1 MAKLH
6 KIYIAMKNLTSTLF
20 IILLVA
26 VNLYGK
32 DYPKNENID
41 IRKYSFE
48 LTLHDS
54 IDVIEGRA
62 TITIFFKKQVN
73 DFELDLVNKDAKGAG
88 MEVATV
94 AIENNPVKF
103 VHQNDRLKIILAAP
117 SKPSATINVIV
128 TYKGIP
134 RDGLIISK
142 NKYGDRTFF
151 GDNWPNRAH
160 HWLPTIDHP
169 YDKAAVDFIVTAPPK
184 YEVIGNGVKI
194 EESYLGNRKKLTHW
208 HEETELATKVMVIG
222 AARFAIQQSG
232 IIHGFEVTSWVYPQN
247 REEGFDSYK
256 YAPRILDFFHAHI
269 GPYSYTKL
277 ANVQSKTRYGGMEN
291 ASNIFYSE
299 NSVAIGPDAE
309 GNANKIE
316 SLVAH
321 EIAHQWFGNSASETD
336 WHHVWLSEGF
346 ASYLTHLYMEFTY
359 GRDRMTE
366 ELRDDRQRVIEFY
379 QQTKLPVVFPTLPDD
394 LLQILSINSYQ
405 KGSWVLHMLRA
416 EIGDEAFWR
425 GLRDYYRI
433 YKNSNASTENFKQV
447 MQEASGKSLDVFFT
461 QWLYKPGHP
470 VLEWS
475 WAYDSKSQALEITVD
490 QTQPGDA
497 FNVPLEIGFYDANQ
511 TLLHVE
517 TVRLD
522 KKSNKFTIKIGRK
535 PAKIELDPNTNLLYM
550 GRLKN

>member
-6 KIYIAMKNLTSTLF
+6 KIYIAMKNLTTTLF

-32 DYPKNENID
+32 DYPKNESID

-54 IDVIEGRA
+54 IDVIEGKA
-62 TITIFFKKQVN
+62 TVTIFFKKQAT
-73 DFELDLVNKDAKGAG
+73 DFELDLTNKDANGTG
-88 MEVATV
+88 MEVTTV
-94 AIENNPVKF
+94 TIDNNPVKF
-103 VHQNDRLKIILAAP
+103 IHQNDRLKIILSTPAKA
-117 SKPSATINVIV
+117 SSTTNIII

-151 GDNWPNRAH
+151 GDNWPDRAH

-184 YEVIGNGVKI
+184 YEVIGNGIKI
-194 EESYLGNRKKLTHW
+194 EESYLGDRKKLTHW

-232 IIHGFEVTSWVYPQN
+232 MVNGFEVTSWVYPQN

-256 YAPRILDFFHAHI
+256 YAPRVLDFFHSHV
-269 GPYSYTKL
+269 GPYSYKKL

-291 ASNIFYSE
+291 ASNIFYFE
-299 NSVAIGPDAE
+299 NSVAIGPAAE
-309 GNANKIE
+309 GNASKIE

-346 ASYLTHLYMEFTY
+346 ATYLTHLYMEFTY
-359 GRDRMTE
+359 GRDRMNKD
-366 ELRDDRQRVIEFY
+366 LRDDRQQVIEFY
-379 QQTKLPVVFPTLPDD
+379 QKTKLPIVFPTLPDD
-394 LLQILSINSYQ
+394 LLQILSVNSYQ

-416 EIGDEAFWR
+416 EIGDEAFWK

-433 YKNSNASTENFKQV
+433 YRNSNASTENFKQV
-447 MQEASGKSLDVFFT
+447 MQEASGKSLDMFFN

-470 VLEWS
+470 ILEWS
-475 WAYDSKSQALEITVD
+475 WAYDSKAQTLEVTVD
-490 QTQPGDA
+490 QTQPGDV
-497 FNVPLEIGFYDANQ
+497 FNVPLELGFYDANQ

-522 KKSNKFTIKIGRK
+522 KKSNKFSIKMGRK
-535 PAKIELDPNTNLLYM
+535 PAKIELDPNTNLLYLA
-550 GRLKN
+550 RPKN